1 MAEFGA
7 APPPVPP
14 APADVSSLPV
24 GYRML
29 EYQIQSVLGSGGFGI
44 TYLAR
49 DDNLDLTV
57 AIKEYFPSGL
67 VARGENHAVAVREGH
82 QGAQA
87 KYDWGLQR
95 FLDEARALASF
106 RHPNIVRVLRY
117 FRQNDS
123 AYIVMEYEVG
133 QRLKRWVPNHAPL
146 TRDALL
152 SIVHPLLDGL
162 DAVHQAGFLHRDIK
176 PDNIYVRADGTPVL
190 LDFGAARRVSSDSAM
205 TNIISPGFAPFEQYH
220 SQGKQGAWT
229 DIYSLGAVMYWM
241 TTGEKPIESAAR
253 VAQDTM
259 PPVSSLGDAGVF
271 GSKLLQTIDWALL
284 PDESRRPQTVA
295 LFRAALVEA
304 AKPQA
309 NDMLEFSLAPEN
321 GLTNRSAAARIP
333 ADQRRNLLCT
343 ILFLDL
349 VGYSIRSVDGQVAL
363 KKVFNGL
370 IVKALHGIAEET
382 RIAIDTGDGA
392 AICFLGDPEEALQ
405 SAMLLR
411 DLLGQRYGSHVAVR
425 MGLHMGPVRIISD
438 INERVNVVG
447 DGINVAK
454 RVMDFAQANQL
465 LVSRSYFDVISR
477 ITDSTAELC
486 RYLGQHADKHGRLH
500 EVYAVEGHAPGA
512 ETTLKVTSPPPG
524 STAYTTTVRLQTATL
539 LAPEKVLEIES
550 ELSRHIGPLAR
561 VLVRKVLPLAQDI
574 AHLRE
579 SLAPAI
585 QESRTRA
592 SFLAGTPAVGQQA
605 QPGSKTTPSGFQ
617 ATTGAGSLSPDGLS
631 SRPMPLSQAP
641 SQPVVSRPN
650 SLGNPGASQSV
661 SQLHTVTHPF
671 AISSEELATI
681 ELALGKFIGP
691 IAKVLIRKKA
701 GHCTSFKEFIATIA
715 QTIDRPDQR
724 ELFIQSLK
732 RALPKRTY

>member
-1 MAEFGA
+1 MAEPGA
-7 APPPVPP
+7 APPPPPLP
-14 APADVSSLPV
+14 APADTSSLPV

-67 VARGENHAVAVREGH
+67 VARGENHAVVVREGH
-82 QGAQA
+82 HSAQA

-117 FRQNDS
+117 FKHNDS

-133 QRLKRWVPNHAPL
+133 QRLKRWVPHQAPL
-146 TRDALL
+146 TREALL

-162 DAVHQAGFLHRDIK
+162 DAVHQTGFLHRDIK

-241 TTGEKPIESAAR
+241 TTGEKPTESAAR
-253 VAQDTM
+253 VAQDSM
-259 PPVSSLGDAGVF
+259 PPASSLADAGVF
-271 GSKLLQTIDWALL
+271 GAKLLQAIDWALL
-284 PDESRRPQTVA
+284 PDENRRPQSVA

-309 NDMLEFSLAPEN
+309 NDLLDFSLAPDN

-411 DLLGQRYGSHVAVR
+411 DLLAQRYGSHLAVR

-438 INERVNVVG
+438 INARVNVVG

-477 ITDSTAELC
+477 ITDRTAALC
-486 RYLGQHADKHGRLH
+486 RYLGPHEDKHGRLH
-500 EVYAVEGHAPGA
+500 EVYAVEGHAPGT
-512 ETTLKVTSPPPG
+512 ETTLKISPQG
-524 STAYTTTVRLQTATL
+524 RTAYTTTVRLQTANV
-539 LAPEKVLEIES
+539 LAPEQVLEIET

-579 SLAPAI
+579 TLAPAI

-592 SFLAGTPAVGQQA
+592 SFLAGTPAVGPGQA
-605 QPGSKTTPSGFQ
+605 GSKTVPSGFQ
-617 ATTGAGSLSPDGLS
+617 ASTGAASLPTDGLG
-631 SRPMPLSQAP
+631 SRPMPLSQGP
-641 SQPVVSRPN
+641 SQPV
-650 SLGNPGASQSV
+650 ASQSA
-661 SQLHTVTHPF
+661 SQLQSQSQSFMHPF
-671 AISSEELATI
+671 AISADELATI
-681 ELALGKFIGP
+681 ELTLGKFIGP
-691 IAKVLIRKKA
+691 IARVLIRKKA
-701 GHCTSFKEFIATIA
+701 GHCTSFKDFIATIA

-724 ELFIQSLK
+724 EQFLQALK

>member
-1 MAEFGA
+1 MSDPGA
-7 APPPVPP
+7 APKK
-14 APADVSSLPV
+14 ATADTASLPA

-44 TYLAR
+44 TYLAK
-49 DDNLDLTV
+49 DDNLNLTV
-57 AIKEYFPSGL
+57 AIKEYFPNGL
-67 VARGENHAVAVREGH
+67 VARGDNHAVAVRDGQ

-117 FRQNDS
+117 FRHNDS

-146 TRDALL
+146 GREALL
-152 SIVHPLLDGL
+152 SIIHPLLDGL
-162 DAVHQAGFLHRDIK
+162 DAVHATGFLHRDIK

-241 TTGEKPIESAAR
+241 TTGEKPTESAAR
-253 VAQDTM
+253 VTQDTM
-259 PPVSSLGDAGVF
+259 LPASSIGDAGIF
-271 GSKLLQTIDWALL
+271 GAKLLQAIDWAML

-295 LFRAALVEA
+295 LFRAAIVEA
-304 AKPQA
+304 AKPDIADMPDFHLASESRLA
-309 NDMLEFSLAPEN
+309 NR
-321 GLTNRSAAARIP
+321 TAAARIP

-363 KKVFNGL
+363 KRVFNEL

-411 DLLGQRYGSHVAVR
+411 DLLGQRYGSQVAVR

-477 ITDSTAELC
+477 ITDRTAELF
-486 RYLGQHADKHGRLH
+486 RYLGQHEDKHGRLH
-500 EVYAVEGHAPGA
+500 EVYAVEAIP
-512 ETTLKVTSPPPG
+512 LG
-524 STAYTTTVRLQTATL
+524 SESTQKIGPTVGTGYTTTVRMQTATL
-539 LAPEKVLEIES
+539 LAPEKVLEIEA
-550 ELSRHIGPLAR
+550 ELSRHIGPLAQ
-561 VLVRKVLPLAQDI
+561 VLVRKALPLAQGI

-579 SLAPAI
+579 ALAPAI
-585 QESRTRA
+585 QESRTRE
-592 SFLAGTPAVGQQA
+592 SFLAGNQA
-605 QPGSKTTPSGFQ
+605 ASHAHFASKTTPSGFQ
-617 ATTGAGSLSPDGLS
+617 SLTTAPGTLRSQPVSLV
-631 SRPMPLSQAP
+631 P
-641 SQPVVSRPN
+641 SQPVTGRPN
-650 SLGNPGASQSV
+650 SLGSHSFSGSSPSV
-661 SQLHTVTHPF
+661 SQLRSAAPPF
-671 AISSEELATI
+671 EISADELATI
-681 ELALGKFIGP
+681 ELALSKFIGP

-701 GHCTSFKEFIATIA
+701 GHCTTFKDFIATIA

-724 ELFIQSLK
+724 DLFIQSLK
-732 RALPKRTY
+732 RALPKRAY

>member
-1 MAEFGA
+1 MAEPGA
-7 APPPVPP
+7 VPQNVS
-14 APADVSSLPV
+14 ADAASLPV

-49 DDNLDLTV
+49 DDNLNLTV

-82 QGAQA
+82 QSAQA

-106 RHPNIVRVLRY
+106 RHHNIVRVLRY
-117 FRQNDS
+117 FKQNDS
-123 AYIVMEYEVG
+123 AYIVMEYELG

-152 SIVHPLLDGL
+152 SIIHPLLDGL
-162 DAVHQAGFLHRDIK
+162 DAVHQTGFLHRDIK

-241 TTGEKPIESAAR
+241 TTGEKPTESAAR
-253 VAQDTM
+253 VTQDTM
-259 PPVSSLGDAGVF
+259 LPASSLGDAAVF
-271 GSKLLQTIDWALL
+271 GAKLLQAIDWALL
-284 PDESRRPQTVA
+284 PDESRRPQSVA
-295 LFRAALVEA
+295 LFRAALNEA

-309 NDMLEFSLAPEN
+309 TDMLDFHLASESR
-321 GLTNRSAAARIP
+321 LTNRTAAARIP

-349 VGYSIRSVDGQVAL
+349 VGYAIRSVDNQVAL

-454 RVMDFAQANQL
+454 QVMDFAQANQL

-477 ITDSTAELC
+477 ITDSTAELF
-486 RYLGQHADKHGRLH
+486 RYLGPHEDKHGRLH
-500 EVYAVEGHAPGA
+500 EVYAVEGHAPGL
-512 ETTLKVTSPPPG
+512 EPTLKVGPPG
-524 STAYTTTVRLQTATL
+524 STGYTTTVRMQTATL

-579 SLAPAI
+579 TLAPAI

-592 SFLAGTPAVGQQA
+592 SFLAGTPAVGQA
-605 QPGSKTTPSGFQ
+605 QPGSKTAPSGFQ
-617 ATTGAGSLSPDGLS
+617 ASTGAGSLSADGLG
-631 SRPMPLSQAP
+631 SRPMPLSQTP
-641 SQPVVSRPN
+641 SQPVLSRPN
-650 SLGNPGASQSV
+650 SLRSTGASQSV
-661 SQLHTVTHPF
+661 SQLQSVTHPF
-671 AISSEELATI
+671 AISSDELVTI
-681 ELALGKFIGP
+681 ELALSKFIGP

-701 GHCTSFKEFIATIA
+701 GHCTTFKDFIATIA

-724 ELFIQSLK
+724 EQFVQSLK
-732 RALPKRTY
+732 RALPKRSY

>member
-1 MAEFGA
+1 MAEPGA
-7 APPPVPP
+7 VPQNT
-14 APADVSSLPV
+14 PADAASLPV

-82 QGAQA
+82 HSAQA

-117 FRQNDS
+117 FKQNDS

-133 QRLKRWVPNHAPL
+133 QRLKRWVPNQAPL

-162 DAVHQAGFLHRDIK
+162 DAVHQTGFLHRDIK

-241 TTGEKPIESAAR
+241 TTGEKPTESAAR
-253 VAQDTM
+253 VTQDTM
-259 PPVSSLGDAGVF
+259 PPASSLGDAGVF
-271 GSKLLQTIDWALL
+271 GSKLLQAIDWALL
-284 PDESRRPQTVA
+284 PDENRRPQTVA

-309 NDMLEFSLAPEN
+309 NDMLAFPLAPDN
-321 GLTNRSAAARIP
+321 GLTNHTAAARIP

-370 IVKALHGIAEET
+370 IVKALHGIKEET

-411 DLLGQRYGSHVAVR
+411 DLLGQRYGSHMAVR

-477 ITDSTAELC
+477 ITDSTAALC

-500 EVYAVEGHAPGA
+500 EVYAVEGHAPGT
-512 ETTLKVTSPPPG
+512 ETTLKVAPPG
-524 STAYTTTVRLQTATL
+524 TTTYTTTVRLQTANV
-539 LAPEKVLEIES
+539 LAPEKVLEIET

-579 SLAPAI
+579 TLAPAI

-592 SFLAGTPAVGQQA
+592 SFLAGTPAVGQA

-617 ATTGAGSLSPDGLS
+617 ATTGAGSLSPDGLG

-641 SQPVVSRPN
+641 SQPVLSRPN
-650 SLGNPGASQSV
+650 SQGGAGGSQSASQLQ
-661 SQLHTVTHPF
+661 SQSQSSTHPF
-671 AISSEELATI
+671 AITSDELATI
-681 ELALGKFIGP
+681 ELCLGKFIGP
-691 IAKVLIRKKA
+691 IASVLIRKKA
-701 GHCTSFKEFIATIA
+701 GHCTSFKDFIATIA

-732 RALPKRTY
+732 RALPKRGY